1 MKEDKDKGVFCC
13 FSSKN
18 LSTWNLHFK
27 DYKSKLYSSGRRSLS
42 LKLYGK
48 AMKQFFGLMFPAANS
63 DEKEM
68 LSQGEHFSDILR
80 WQSGQCK
87 NLWPATR
94 QGEFIKSQFNKK
106 SRHIFAVLSVL
117 SLDLFL
123 FFFLWW

>member
-1 MKEDKDKGVFCC
+1 MC
-13 FSSKN
+13 FVAFPQRIYPPETYIS
-18 LSTWNLHFK
+18 K
-27 DYKSKLYSSGRRSLS
+27 DYKSKLYSSGRRSPS

-80 WQSGQCK
+80 WQTGQCK

-94 QGEFIKSQFNKK
+94 QGEFI
-106 SRHIFAVLSVL
+106 
-117 SLDLFL
+117 
-123 FFFLWW
+123 